1 MISWWSSISRLSGYQ
16 INEDIKDKNKM
27 DKKDQIQDIKNKI
40 SNNKSDMND
49 LLSYDYQNHDDIYYL
64 KEYNGLLKNI
74 NQLIIDH
81 LNKSDDQIDIL
92 NPLMNDQN

>member
-1 MISWWSSISRLSGYQ
+1 M
-16 INEDIKDKNKM
+16 N
-27 DKKDQIQDIKNKI
+27 KKDQIQDIKNKI